1 MAAAVAVTAAIAGC
15 NGGQQEETAERP
27 AVPVR
32 VQVVAP
38 FNENLMKTYTGVLE
52 GQNQAVIYAKIAEAV
67 DSVLVREGDRVS
79 AGQVL
84 IKLDREGPTSNL
96 RQAESVFRNAE
107 KNYNKMKVLFEQG
120 AISESQ
126 HDAAE
131 TDYQVA
137 RASYEAARQLVE
149 AQSPIK
155 GTVTSVNVRRGDFL
169 QQGQVMATVAA
180 TDRLRVRFEVKTSDM
195 NLVQLGDTVRVV
207 SETINEALSGVVTA
221 VAQSA
226 DPVSRAFEVEAI
238 VVNAGSESGTAF
250 RPGMFVRVQLIMQ
263 RLENVIGVPQGAV
276 IALANGSAVYVVDD
290 GVAFRRMVT
299 LGAEAGGRVVI
310 EHGLQP
316 GDTVVTLGQSYLDD
330 STAVR
335 VTDVEKG
342 A

>member
-1 MAAAVAVTAAIAGC
+1 MAVAVTAVMASC
-15 NGGQQEETAERP
+15 NGGQQQAEAERP

-32 VQVVAP
+32 VQVIVP
-38 FNENLMKTYTGVLE
+38 FNENLTKTYTGVLE
-52 GQNQAVIYAKIAEAV
+52 GQNQAVMYAKVAEAV

-84 IKLDREGPTSNL
+84 VKLDREGPTSNL
-96 RQAESVFRNAE
+96 RQAESVYRNAE

-120 AISESQ
+120 AIAETQ
-126 HDAAE
+126 FDAAE
-131 TDYQVA
+131 TDYEVA
-137 RASYEAARQLVE
+137 RASYESARQLVE
-149 AQSPIK
+149 IQSPIK

-169 QQGQVMATVAA
+169 QQGQVVATVAA
-180 TDRLRVRFEVKTSDM
+180 TDRLRVRFDVKTSDM

-207 SETINEALSGVVTA
+207 SETVNEALPGVVTA

-238 VVNAGSESGTAF
+238 VANTGSGNDTAF
-250 RPGMFVRVQLIMQ
+250 RPGMFVRVLLIMQ
-263 RLENVIGVPQGAV
+263 RLENVVGVPQDAV

-290 GVAFRRMVT
+290 GVAFRRMVS
-299 LGAEAGGRVVI
+299 LGAEAGGRVVV
-310 EHGLQP
+310 EEGLQP

-335 VTDVEKG
+335 ITDVEKG